1 VSDKVRGIGGARLRE
16 AVFELPFKDAVTIT
30 DCVLETAAAVALKA
44 PVLAAAAIVTLAGTV
59 KLALLLV
66 KATTTPPVGA
76 GPLNVRLQAL
86 VPGPIKAAGVH
97 VRLLRVADAVSAMV
111 ELALPPLALAVT
123 VPVELLEIVPAV
135 AEKVAVVAP
144 AATVTEAGAV
154 SNALLD
160 EMATRTP
167 PAGATA
173 LVVAVQV
180 LLAPEFSDVG
190 AQANAITVTGGAKLR
205 EAVFELP
212 FNDSVMMA
220 V

>member
-1 VSDKVRGIGGARLRE
+1 MA
-16 AVFELPFKDAVTIT
+16 
-30 DCVLETAAAVALKA
+30 
-44 PVLAAAAIVTLAGTV
+44 
-59 KLALLLV
+59 
-66 KATTTPPVGA
+66 
-76 GPLNVRLQAL
+76 
-86 VPGPIKAAGVH
+86 
-97 VRLLRVADAVSAMV
+97 

-154 SNALLD
+154 SSALLD

-167 PAGATA
+167 PAGAAA
-173 LVVAVQV
+173 LVVTVQL

-190 AQANAITVTGGAKLR
+190 AQASVVTMTGGARLR
-205 EAVFELP
+205 EAVCELP
-212 FNDSVMMA
+212 FNASVMTA